1 MRNKNN
7 ILLRICFTALFGVVV
22 CCVAHCQ
29 ETENGLTAEVKRPVT
44 SSFMIEGGASSIL
57 DTYLSPIKNS
67 GAHVRLEYERLQAM
81 RFNPE
86 NWLMQLDTGVDYDN
100 VTNPAGNHTEHS
112 LMADFRWGMMRRWQ
126 NVCTRGLQLALGGMA
141 QFRGGV
147 IYKPSNSNNVV
158 STKIHFAVGVSGM
171 ASYGVKLL
179 GVPVTLRY
187 QATLPVAGVFFS
199 PEYEE
204 SYYEI
209 YVGNHSGLAHFGWW
223 ANRFD
228 MTNLLTADLHLG
240 STVLRLGYR
249 NRIETSWINHLN
261 TQIFTHAAVIGV
273 GGEWL
278 SLRRGAPIN
287 EKSKIISAMY

>member
-1 MRNKNN
+1 
-7 ILLRICFTALFGVVV
+7 
-22 CCVAHCQ
+22 
-29 ETENGLTAEVKRPVT
+29 
-44 SSFMIEGGASSIL
+44 
-57 DTYLSPIKNS
+57 
-67 GAHVRLEYERLQAM
+67 
-81 RFNPE
+81 
-86 NWLMQLDTGVDYDN
+86 
-100 VTNPAGNHTEHS
+100 
-112 LMADFRWGMMRRWQ
+112 
-126 NVCTRGLQLALGGMA
+126 
-141 QFRGGV
+141 
-147 IYKPSNSNNVV
+147 
-158 STKIHFAVGVSGM
+158 M

-179 GVPVTLRY
+179 GVPITLRY
-187 QATLPVAGVFFS
+187 QATLPVAGAFFS

-223 ANRFD
+223 GNRFD

-278 SLRRGAPIN
+278 SLRKGTQISG
-287 EKSKIISAMY
+287 KSKIISAMY